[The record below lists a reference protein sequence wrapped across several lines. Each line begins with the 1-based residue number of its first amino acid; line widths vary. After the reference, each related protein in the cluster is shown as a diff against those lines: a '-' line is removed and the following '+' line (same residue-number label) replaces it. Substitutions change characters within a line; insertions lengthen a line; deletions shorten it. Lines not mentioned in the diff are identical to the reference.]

1 MCRNTCSLT
10 GVTVLEGYEPSEVD
24 PWGRKWVGA
33 GQCPEVDSLVPVPV
47 CSLLSD
53 NGNNVSSFLTLLQSL
68 LLQHDGWYSSH
79 CSQISPLVS
88 CFKYLE
94 TEKRK
99 LTNKA
104 TKLTF
109 PIGTSQETPSSGH
122 SGWLSVMFDY
132 EGLAS
137 LLQTD
142 VQKLLQTKTQMPEI
156 HFRLKDYKNPSPL
169 IAEQDD
175 A

>member
-1 MCRNTCSLT
+1 M
-10 GVTVLEGYEPSEVD
+10 VD
-24 PWGRKWVGA
+24 G
-33 GQCPEVDSLVPVPV
+33 
-47 CSLLSD
+47 
-53 NGNNVSSFLTLLQSL
+53 TL
-68 LLQHDGWYSSH
+68 HAVAK
-79 CSQISPLVS
+79 ISPLVS
-88 CFKYLE
+88 CFKYLG

-109 PIGTSQETPSSGH
+109 PIGTSKATTSSGH

-142 VQKLLQTKTQMPEI
+142 VQKLLQTETQMPEI
-156 HFRLKDYKNPSPL
+156 LFRLKDHKDPSPL

-175 A
+175 V